1 MNRRKFLQLASAAG
15 LMSSMRGFGQ
25 TSSLGFEPWKPGML
39 DIHHLAYG
47 RGNSTF
53 IMCPDGTTFLI
64 DAGVTTDSTKVS
76 CAQKPDARV
85 RPGEWI
91 ASYATRQMKSAGR
104 KELDYA
110 LITHIHPDHLGDP
123 TENTASSSKGDYKLT
138 GITDVDAQL
147 PILKLIDRG
156 YPDYSYPTP
165 WRTDFA
171 ENYEA
176 YVKSRQ
182 RLGEPTERIKVGSP
196 TQIRLVQHPD
206 KYSNFVVRNLAGNG
220 EVWTG
225 VGEQTQKTFPDLNTL
240 NKQDYPNEN
249 MCSIALR
256 LSYGK
261 FDYFAGG
268 DLTTTTEDD
277 AAEPWRDIETAAAK
291 AAGPVEVAIADHHA
305 YLDAVGPNF
314 VRELRPQAFI
324 IPAWYVNHPA
334 TLPLR
339 RMFSRKLYPGDRD
352 VFATCTMEENRVYNG
367 QFNSKMKS
375 FDGHVVVRVAPGG
388 ETFQI
393 MVTDNSDDSDRVKLV
408 SGPYHSSERLKS

>member
-1 MNRRKFLQLASAAG
+1 MNRRKFLQLASATG
-15 LMSSMRGFGQ
+15 LYSSIRGLAQ
-25 TSSLGFEPWKPGML
+25 TTATTLEPWQPGML

-64 DAGVTTDSTKVS
+64 DAGVTTDSTKVA
-76 CAQKPDARV
+76 CTQKPDNHV

-91 ASYATRQMKSAGR
+91 ASYAMRQMKPAGR

-123 TENTASSSKGDYKLT
+123 REQTVTSSKGNYKLT
-138 GITDVDAQL
+138 GITDVDAKL
-147 PILKLIDRG
+147 PISKLIDRG
-156 YPDYSYPTP
+156 YPDYTYPTA
-165 WRTDFA
+165 WRADFA
-171 ENYEA
+171 ENYEE

-182 RLGEPTERIKVGSP
+182 SHGEPTERIKVGSSS
-196 TQIRLVQHPD
+196 QIRLLQHPD
-206 KYSNFVVRNLAGNG
+206 RYSNFTVRNLAGNG

-225 VGEQTQKTFPDLNTL
+225 VDEQTRNTFPELKELT
-240 NKQDYPNEN
+240 KQQYPSEN

-261 FDYFAGG
+261 FDYFTGG
-268 DLTTTTEDD
+268 DLPTLSEEESV
-277 AAEPWRDIETAAAK
+277 EPWRDIETAAAK
-291 AAGPVEVAIADHHA
+291 AAGPVEVAVADHHG
-305 YLDAVGPNF
+305 YLDAVGPNL
-314 VRELRPQAFI
+314 VRELRPQAFV

-352 VFATCTMEENRVYNG
+352 VFATCTMEENRVYNT

-375 FDGHVVVRVAPGG
+375 YDGHVIVRVTPGG

-393 MVTDNSDDSDRVKLV
+393 VVTDNADDSDRVKLIT
-408 SGPYHSSERLKS
+408 GPYRCN